1 MKPMQCPDCGSRR
14 MYFKDPDDQYTL
26 YEFEL
31 KDDQIVYIDQDLDSH
46 PPRVEAETETFCDRC
61 AWHDKFG
68 VLKK

>member
-1 MKPMQCPDCGSRR
+1 